1 MRILLTGANGFI
13 GSHLL
18 AGLQARGH
26 QVVAAVRDPETL
38 RRRFPNTVAIGCDF
52 NRDFGTD
59 VWLSRLDG
67 IDAVINCA
75 GVLHGRRGQAV
86 ARIHTDAPIA
96 LFDACVAAGVHKVI
110 QVSAVSAVADVT
122 TDYAQT
128 KRRADEHLK
137 SLPLDGTV
145 LRPSLIYGPTS
156 YGGMTT
162 LRSLAAAPIFVPL
175 VGDGSASFRPMH
187 VEDLVETV
195 QRILHTDRHAGQILE
210 PVGPHRLSM
219 RDVIARL
226 RRWLGFR
233 PARFIALPLPVVK
246 VTARVADM
254 FGGGPM
260 GSVALNQLLAGNAG
274 SQPDGQFA
282 AQIGFQPRSMD
293 DALARQPA
301 GTQDLWHA
309 RLSLM
314 RPAVRSALA
323 VLWLLSGILGWL
335 ASPDAWRDLSAIL
348 GRLNIPA
355 APLAS
360 AFCAFDVMIGLL
372 VLFRW
377 RPALLASLQT
387 VVVAGY
393 TIVLSVLVPDLWLH
407 PFGPLLKNL
416 PILALIAVWAVLE
429 RER

>member
-26 QVVAAVRDPETL
+26 QVVAAVRDPEAL
-38 RRRFPNTVAIGCDF
+38 RRRFPNATSIACDF
-52 NRDFGTD
+52 NRDSRPKA
-59 VWLSRLDG
+59 WLPRLAG

-75 GVLHGRRGQAV
+75 GVLHDRRGQV
-86 ARIHTDAPIA
+86 MSQIHADTPIA
-96 LFDACVAAGVHKVI
+96 LFDACVAAGVRKVI
-110 QVSAVSAVADVT
+110 QISAVSAVADVPT
-122 TDYAQT
+122 AYAQT
-128 KRRADEHLK
+128 KRRADEHLL
-137 SLPLDGTV
+137 SLPLEATV

-162 LRSLAAAPIFVPL
+162 LRSLAASPLVVPL

-187 VEDLVETV
+187 VDDLVETV
-195 QRILHTDRHAGQILE
+195 DRVLGTDRQAGRILE
-210 PVGPHRLSM
+210 PVGPDRLSL
-219 RDVIARL
+219 RDVIGRL
-226 RRWLGFR
+226 RRWLGLR
-233 PARFIALPLPVVK
+233 PARFLALPVPLVR
-246 VTARVADM
+246 VTARIADL

-260 GSVALNQLLAGNAG
+260 GSASLNQLLAGNAG
-274 SQPDGQFA
+274 SQPDGRFA
-282 AQIGFQPRSMD
+282 AEIGFQPRTMD

-309 RLSLM
+309 RLALL
-314 RPAVRSALA
+314 RPAVRAALA
-323 VLWLLSGILGWL
+323 ALWLLSGILGWF
-335 ASPDAWRDLSAIL
+335 APPEAWRDLSAML
-348 GRLNIPA
+348 DRLSMPVA
-355 APLAS
+355 LLAN
-360 AFCAFDVMIGLL
+360 AFCALDVVIGLL

-377 RPALLASLQT
+377 RPALLAAFQ
-387 VVVAGY
+387 VIVVAGY
-393 TIVLSVLVPDLWLH
+393 TIVLSLLVPALWLH

>member
-1 MRILLTGANGFI
+1 LLTGANGFI

-38 RRRFPNTVAIGCDF
+38 RRRFPTATAIACDF
-52 NRDFGTD
+52 NRDSRPEA
-59 VWLSRLDG
+59 WLPRLAG
-67 IDAVINCA
+67 IDVVINCA
-75 GVLHGRRGQAV
+75 GVLHDRRGQV
-86 ARIHTDAPIA
+86 MSQIHADTPIA
-96 LFDACVAAGVHKVI
+96 LFDACVAAGVRKVI
-110 QVSAVSAVADVT
+110 QISAVSAVADVPT
-122 TDYAQT
+122 AYAQT
-128 KRRADEHLK
+128 KRRADEHLL
-137 SLPLDGTV
+137 SLPLEATV

-162 LRSLAAAPIFVPL
+162 LRSLAASPLVVPL

-187 VEDLVETV
+187 VDDLVETV
-195 QRILHTDRHAGQILE
+195 DRVLGTDRQAGRILE
-210 PVGPHRLSM
+210 PVGPDRLSL

-226 RRWLGFR
+226 RRWLGLR
-233 PARFIALPLPVVK
+233 PARFLAMPLPLVR
-246 VTARVADM
+246 VTARIADL

-260 GSVALNQLLAGNAG
+260 GSASLNQLLAGNAG
-274 SQPDGQFA
+274 SQPDGRFA
-282 AQIGFQPRSMD
+282 AEIGFQPRTMD

-309 RLSLM
+309 RLALL
-314 RPAVRSALA
+314 RPAVRVALA
-323 VLWLLSGILGWL
+323 ALWLLSGILGWL
-335 ASPDAWRDLSAIL
+335 APPDAWRDLSAML
-348 GRLNIPA
+348 ERLSLPVA
-355 APLAS
+355 LLAN
-360 AFCAFDVMIGLL
+360 AFCALDVVIGLL

-377 RPALLASLQT
+377 RPALLAAFQ
-387 VVVAGY
+387 VAVVAGY
-393 TIVLSVLVPDLWLH
+393 TVVLSLLVPALWLH